1 MQTKLTLSIDKQ
13 IIKRAKEFA
22 RKSNRSLSD
31 IIESYLTTIT
41 DQHTEEI
48 DFELSQ
54 IVGVID
60 LPNDFDEK
68 KEIREILSDKHLS

>member
-1 MQTKLTLSIDKQ
+1 MQAKLTLSIDKQ

-31 IIESYLTTIT
+31 IIESYLETIT
-41 DQHTEEI
+41 DQHIDEI

-68 KEIREILSDKHLS
+68 KEIRNILSDKHL